1 MLFNKSNGSYVETD
15 RTYLLVSSVSS
26 LDVDYWDFNGLL
38 HATCCQLLSL
48 KGEKGKRQSEKNR
61 GS

>member
-1 MLFNKSNGSYVETD
+1 M
-15 RTYLLVSSVSS
+15 SSVSS